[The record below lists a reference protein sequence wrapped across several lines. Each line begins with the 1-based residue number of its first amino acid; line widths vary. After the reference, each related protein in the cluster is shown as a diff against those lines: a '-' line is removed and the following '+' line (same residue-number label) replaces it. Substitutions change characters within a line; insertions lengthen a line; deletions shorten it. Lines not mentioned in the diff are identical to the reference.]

1 MVIPM
6 ETITLIDESRKT
18 IEASLLL
25 TYYSEEY
32 NKNYLIYLID
42 NDLIASSYSK
52 KNNNYIINNDL
63 TDKEFDMLDK
73 LIETKLGEIDV

>member
-18 IEASLLL
+18 ID
-25 TYYSEEY
+25 SEEY

>member
-1 MVIPM
+1 M